1 MSSLFNSGR
10 VFLAFFCHQLFKRLQ
25 RTQDLKMS
33 RIWFL
38 WAAIWALLA
47 TTTAQRRFS
56 GRNNRWGQNRS
67 WKYSAYKTWNS
78 SLYPRWREGDP
89 RQGNCWRGGNVTFD
103 ISNDAPTLTSAKV
116 TFAIALRFPSN
127 QTVLPDGRVV
137 WSQNC
142 IVNGTRMRKG
152 DPVFPEQEDDTSDYV
167 FPDGHP
173 FSPSDRRRGKFVFVW
188 QTWEQY
194 WQVVDGPTSSLTIE
208 TANVALGS
216 YTMNVAVY
224 HYRGREKFIPIGG
237 TSSQFSIT
245 DQIPFQVNIAQF
257 LDTDGTDSRFVR
269 NRAISFG
276 VQLHDPSQYLHEA
289 DISYSWDFG
298 DQSGTLISRATTVTH
313 TYLSTGTFS
322 PRVVVQ
328 AAIPV
333 ASCGGSTSEDPFILP
348 TTLMPTTTLSETTVQ
363 ASSVFST
370 INSITGASTE
380 EGLTS
385 VPASATSVL
394 STVSPAVTEEA
405 TSVATVPATNVS
417 AGPEG
422 TDLAAASVEP
432 AVVASSEATEDSA
445 DTEATAM
452 SASLPNTMAPAST
465 PASESLLGSVAPG
478 SSSTRAPEN
487 DPGTPEPTVLSLVA
501 STTLFSDTSED
512 TATINP
518 VDSVM
523 PATGIVTD
531 VVQLLVKRQAPTGC
545 LLYRYG
551 TFATNL
557 DIIQGIESVEIVQVM
572 PLTPAIAENAVDLT
586 VTCQGSLPEE
596 VCMTVSDPDCV
607 TVQDS
612 ICNPVQPSP
621 DCQFVLRQAFNQS
634 GLYCVNI
641 SLADANTLAVAST
654 QVSIQTER
662 NQASAQITFV
672 VGMLLVIAAVGA
684 AIYTYRHLR
693 HIPVRAMMSAGTSPR
708 NWFPDRTA
716 VRLFLGQAFGR
727 RASGESSPLLSGNVI

>member
-1 MSSLFNSGR
+1 
-10 VFLAFFCHQLFKRLQ
+10 
-25 RTQDLKMS
+25 MS

-38 WAAIWALLA
+38 WAALWALLA
-47 TTTAQRRFS
+47 TTSAQRRFS
-56 GRNNRWGQNRS
+56 GRNNRWGQNGSRR
-67 WKYSAYKTWNS
+67 YSAYKTWNS

-103 ISNDAPTLTSAKV
+103 IGNDAPTLTSAKV
-116 TFAIALRFPSN
+116 TFRIALRFPSN
-127 QTVLPDGRVV
+127 QTALPDGRVV

-142 IVNGTRMRKG
+142 VINGTRMRKG
-152 DPVFPEQEDDTSDYV
+152 DPVFPDQEEDASDYV
-167 FPDGHP
+167 FPDGQP
-173 FSPSDRRRGKFVFVW
+173 FSPSNRRPGKFVFVW
-188 QTWEQY
+188 QTWGQY

-208 TANVALGS
+208 TADIALGS
-216 YTMNVAVY
+216 YTMNVAIY

-245 DQIPFQVNIAQF
+245 D
-257 LDTDGTDSRFVR
+257 SRFVR
-269 NRAISFG
+269 NRAISFA
-276 VQLHDPSQYLHEA
+276 VQLHDPSQYLHDA

-298 DQSGTLISRATTVTH
+298 DQSGTLISRSTMVTH
-313 TYLSTGTFS
+313 TYLSAGTFS

-333 ASCGGSTSEDPFILP
+333 ASCGDSTSEDPFIMP
-348 TTLMPTTTLSETTVQ
+348 TTLMPTTTPSGTTIQ

-370 INSITGASTE
+370 INTITGASTE
-380 EGLTS
+380 EA
-385 VPASATSVL
+385 VTSVL
-394 STVSPAVTEEA
+394 STVPPTVTEEA
-405 TSVATVPATNVS
+405 TSVATVPAANIS
-417 AGPEG
+417 AGPEE

-432 AVVASSEATEDSA
+432 AVVASSDATEDSE
-445 DTEATAM
+445 DVTVAM
-452 SASLPNTMAPAST
+452 SASLPNTMAST
-465 PASESLLGSVAPG
+465 ATSESLPGSVAPG
-478 SSSTRAPEN
+478 SSSTIAPEN
-487 DPGTPEPTVLSLVA
+487 DPGTPEPTVLSPIA
-501 STTLFSDTSED
+501 STIVLSVDNSED
-512 TATINP
+512 TAAINP
-518 VDSVM
+518 VGSVM
-523 PATGIVTD
+523 PATGTVAGD
-531 VVQLLVKRQAPTGC
+531 VVQLLVKRQAPSGC

-572 PLTPAIAENAVDLT
+572 PLMPAIAENAVDLT

-596 VCMTVSDPDCV
+596 VCTTVSDPDCV
-607 TVQDS
+607 IVQES
-612 ICNPVQPSP
+612 VCNPVQPSP
-621 DCQFVLRQAFNQS
+621 DCQLVLRQAFNQS

-654 QVSIQTER
+654 QVSVQTER

-672 VGMLLVIAAVGA
+672 VGVLLVIAAMGA

-693 HIPVRAMMSAGTSPR
+693 HIPLRAMMSAGTSPR

>member
-1 MSSLFNSGR
+1 MCVPNLPKTDGGES
-10 VFLAFFCHQLFKRLQ
+10 H
-25 RTQDLKMS
+25 
-33 RIWFL
+33 
-38 WAAIWALLA
+38 
-47 TTTAQRRFS
+47 TAWSDPILSHPDCVEVGFS
-56 GRNNRWGQNRS
+56 GRNNRWGKNGSRR
-67 WKYSAYKTWNS
+67 YSAYKTWNS
-78 SLYPRWREGDP
+78 SLYPRWKEGDA

-103 ISNDAPTLTSAKV
+103 IGNDAPTLTSAKV
-116 TFAIALRFPSN
+116 TFRIALRFPSN
-127 QTVLPDGRVV
+127 QTALPDGRVV

-142 IVNGTRMRKG
+142 IINGTRMRKG
-152 DPVFPEQEDDTSDYV
+152 DPVYPDQEDDASDYV
-167 FPDGHP
+167 FPDGQP
-173 FSPSDRRRGKFVFVW
+173 FSPSNRRPGKFVFVW
-188 QTWEQY
+188 QTWGQY

-208 TANVALGS
+208 TADIALGS

-237 TSSQFSIT
+237 ASTQFSIT
-245 DQIPFQVNIAQF
+245 DQIPFQVNIEQL

-269 NRAISFG
+269 NRAISFA
-276 VQLHDPSQYLHEA
+276 VQLHDPSQYLHDA

-298 DQSGTLISRATTVTH
+298 DQSGILISRSTMVTH
-313 TYLSTGTFS
+313 TYLSAGTFS
-322 PRVVVQ
+322 PRVVLQ

-333 ASCGGSTSEDPFILP
+333 ASCGGSTSEDPFIMP
-348 TTLMPTTTLSETTVQ
+348 TTLMPTTLMPTTAPSGTTVQ

-380 EGLTS
+380 EAVTS

-405 TSVATVPATNVS
+405 TSVATVPATNIS
-417 AGPEG
+417 AAPEE

-432 AVVASSEATEDSA
+432 AIVVSSDATEDSTG
-445 DTEATAM
+445 TESVTIAM
-452 SASLPNTMAPAST
+452 SASPPNTTAST
-465 PASESLLGSVAPG
+465 AASESLPDSVTPG
-478 SSSTRAPEN
+478 SSSTIAPEN
-487 DPGTPEPTVLSLVA
+487 DSGTPEPTVLSPVA
-501 STTLFSDTSED
+501 STTILSDNSED
-512 TATINP
+512 TAAINP
-518 VDSVM
+518 EDSVM
-523 PATGIVTD
+523 PDTGTVAGD

-557 DIIQGIESVEIVQVM
+557 DIIQGIESVEIVQVVPLM
-572 PLTPAIAENAVDLT
+572 PAVAENAVDLT
-586 VTCQGSLPEE
+586 VTCQGSLPQE
-596 VCMTVSDPDCV
+596 VCTTVSDPDCV
-607 TVQDS
+607 IIQESV
-612 ICNPVQPSP
+612 CNPVQPSP
-621 DCQFVLRQAFNQS
+621 DCQLVLRQAFNQS

-654 QVSIQTER
+654 QVSVQTER

-672 VGMLLVIAAVGA
+672 VGVLLVIAAMGA

-693 HIPVRAMMSAGTSPR
+693 HIPLWAMRSAGTSPR

-716 VRLFLGQAFGR
+716 VRLFFGQAFGQ

>member
-1 MSSLFNSGR
+1 MSSLFNSWR
-10 VFLAFFCHQLFKRLQ
+10 IFLAFFCHQLFKRLQ
-25 RTQDLKMS
+25 RSRDLTMS

-38 WAAIWALLA
+38 WAAVWALLA
-47 TTTAQRRFS
+47 TISAQRRFS
-56 GRNNRWGQNRS
+56 GRNNRWGQNGSRR
-67 WKYSAYKTWNS
+67 YSAYKTWNS

-103 ISNDAPTLTSAKV
+103 IGNDAPTLTNAKV
-116 TFAIALRFPSN
+116 TFRIALRFPGN
-127 QTVLPDGRVV
+127 QTALPDGRVV

-142 IVNGTRMRKG
+142 IINGTRMKKG
-152 DPVFPEQEDDTSDYV
+152 DPVFPDQEDDASDYV
-167 FPDGHP
+167 FPDGQP
-173 FSPSDRRRGKFVFVW
+173 FSPSDRRPGKFVFVW
-188 QTWEQY
+188 QTWGQY

-208 TANVALGS
+208 TADIALGS

-237 TSSQFSIT
+237 ISSQFSIT
-245 DQIPFQVNIAQF
+245 DQIPFQVNIAQL

-269 NRAISFG
+269 NRAISFA
-276 VQLHDPSQYLHEA
+276 VQLHDPSQYLHGA

-298 DQSGTLISRATTVTH
+298 DQSGTLISRSTMVTH
-313 TYLSTGTFS
+313 TYLSAGTFS

-333 ASCGGSTSEDPFILP
+333 ASCGGSTSEEPFIMP
-348 TTLMPTTTLSETTVQ
+348 TTLMPTTAPSGTTDQ
-363 ASSVFST
+363 ASTVFST

-380 EGLTS
+380 EALTS
-385 VPASATSVL
+385 VPASAISVL
-394 STVSPAVTEEA
+394 STVPPAVTEEA
-405 TSVATVPATNVS
+405 TSVATVPAANIS
-417 AGPEG
+417 AGPEE
-422 TDLAAASVEP
+422 TDLAAASLEP
-432 AVVASSEATEDSA
+432 AVVASSDATEDSA
-445 DTEATAM
+445 GTEGVTIAM
-452 SASLPNTMAPAST
+452 SASLPNTMAPTAA
-465 PASESLLGSVAPG
+465 PESLPGSAAPG
-478 SSSTRAPEN
+478 SSSTIAPEN
-487 DPGTPEPTVLSLVA
+487 DPGTPETPVAPTTILSDA
-501 STTLFSDTSED
+501 SED
-512 TATINP
+512 TAAINP
-518 VDSVM
+518 VGSVM
-523 PATGIVTD
+523 PATGTIAGN

-557 DIIQGIESVEIVQVM
+557 DIIQGIESVEIVQVI

-586 VTCQGSLPEE
+586 VTCQGSLPQE
-596 VCMTVSDPDCV
+596 VCTTVSDPDCV
-607 TVQDS
+607 IVQES
-612 ICNPVQPSP
+612 VCNPVQPSP
-621 DCQFVLRQAFNQS
+621 DCQLVLRQAFNQS

-654 QVSIQTER
+654 QVSVQKR

-672 VGMLLVIAAVGA
+672 VGVLLVIAAVGA

-693 HIPVRAMMSAGTSPR
+693 HIPLRAMMSAGTSPR

>member
-1 MSSLFNSGR
+1 
-10 VFLAFFCHQLFKRLQ
+10 
-25 RTQDLKMS
+25 MS

-38 WAAIWALLA
+38 WAAVWALLA
-47 TTTAQRRFS
+47 TTSAQRRFS
-56 GRNNRWGQNRS
+56 GRNNRWGQNGSRR
-67 WKYSAYKTWNS
+67 YSAYKTWNS

-103 ISNDAPTLTSAKV
+103 IGNDAPTLTSAKV
-116 TFAIALRFPSN
+116 TFRIALRFPSN
-127 QTVLPDGRVV
+127 QTALPDGRVV

-142 IVNGTRMRKG
+142 IINGTRMRKG
-152 DPVFPEQEDDTSDYV
+152 DPVFPDQEEDASDYV
-167 FPDGHP
+167 FPDGQP
-173 FSPSDRRRGKFVFVW
+173 FSPSDRRPGKFVFVW
-188 QTWEQY
+188 QTWGQY

-208 TANVALGS
+208 TADIALGS
-216 YTMNVAVY
+216 YTMNVAIY

-245 DQIPFQVNIAQF
+245 D
-257 LDTDGTDSRFVR
+257 SRFVR
-269 NRAISFG
+269 NRAISFA
-276 VQLHDPSQYLHEA
+276 VQLHDPSQYLHDA

-298 DQSGTLISRATTVTH
+298 DQSGTLISRSTMVTH

-333 ASCGGSTSEDPFILP
+333 ASCGGSTSEDPFIMP
-348 TTLMPTTTLSETTVQ
+348 TTLMPTTTPSGTTVQ

-380 EGLTS
+380 EAVTS

-394 STVSPAVTEEA
+394 STVPPTVTEEA
-405 TSVATVPATNVS
+405 TSVATVPAVNIS
-417 AGPEG
+417 AGPEE

-432 AVVASSEATEDSA
+432 AVVASSDATEDS
-445 DTEATAM
+445 EAVTVAM
-452 SASLPNTMAPAST
+452 SASLPNTMAST
-465 PASESLLGSVAPG
+465 TTSESLPGSVAPG
-478 SSSTRAPEN
+478 SSSTIAPEN
-487 DPGTPEPTVLSLVA
+487 DPGIPEPTVLSPVA
-501 STTLFSDTSED
+501 STIVLSDNSED
-512 TATINP
+512 IAAINP
-518 VDSVM
+518 VGSVM
-523 PATGIVTD
+523 PATGTVAGD
-531 VVQLLVKRQAPTGC
+531 VVQLLVKRQAPSGC

-572 PLTPAIAENAVDLT
+572 PLMPAIAENAVDLT

-596 VCMTVSDPDCV
+596 VCTTVSDPDCV
-607 TVQDS
+607 IVQES
-612 ICNPVQPSP
+612 VCNPVQPSP
-621 DCQFVLRQAFNQS
+621 NCQLVLRQAFNQS

-654 QVSIQTER
+654 QVSIQKR

-672 VGMLLVIAAVGA
+672 VGVLLVIAAMGA

-693 HIPVRAMMSAGTSPR
+693 HIPLRAMMSAGTSPR

>member
-1 MSSLFNSGR
+1 
-10 VFLAFFCHQLFKRLQ
+10 
-25 RTQDLKMS
+25 MS
-33 RIWFL
+33 RTWFL

-56 GRNNRWGQNRS
+56 GRNNRWGQNGSGR
-67 WKYSAYKTWNS
+67 YSAYKTWNS

-89 RQGNCWRGGNVTFD
+89 RQGNCWRGGNVTVD
-103 ISNDAPTLTSAKV
+103 ISNDAPTLTSAKI
-116 TFAIALRFPSN
+116 TFGIALRFPRN

-142 IVNGTRMRKG
+142 IINGTRMRKG
-152 DPVFPEQEDDTSDYV
+152 DPVFPDQEDDTSDYV

-173 FSPSDRRRGKFVFVW
+173 FSPSDRRPGKFVFVW
-188 QTWEQY
+188 QTWGRY
-194 WQVVDGPTSSLTIE
+194 WQVVGGPTSSLTIE

-245 DQIPFQVNIAQF
+245 DQIPFQVNIAQL

-269 NRAISFG
+269 NRAISFA

-298 DQSGTLISRATTVTH
+298 DQSGTLISRATMVTH
-313 TYLSTGTFS
+313 TYLSAGTFS

-333 ASCGGSTSEDPFILP
+333 ASCGGSTSEDPFVMP
-348 TTLMPTTTLSETTVQ
+348 TTLRPTTTLSGTTVQ

-380 EGLTS
+380 EDLTS

-394 STVSPAVTEEA
+394 STVSSAVTEGA
-405 TSVATVPATNVS
+405 TSIATVPATNVS

-422 TDLAAASVEP
+422 ADLAAASVEP

-445 DTEATAM
+445 DTEAITIAV
-452 SASLPNTMAPAST
+452 SASLPNTMALAST
-465 PASESLLGSVAPG
+465 AASESPPGSVAPG
-478 SSSTRAPEN
+478 SSSTIVPEN
-487 DPGTPEPTVLSLVA
+487 DPGTPEPTVLSPIA
-501 STTLFSDTSED
+501 STTIFSGIQHFLNHSYIFSPIDTSED
-512 TATINP
+512 TAAINP

-523 PATGIVTD
+523 PATETVAED
-531 VVQLLVKRQAPTGC
+531 AVQLLVKRQAPTGC

-596 VCMTVSDPDCV
+596 VCTTISDPDCV
-607 TVQDS
+607 IVQES

-672 VGMLLVIAAVGA
+672 VGMLLVIAAVGT

-693 HIPVRAMMSAGTSPR
+693 HIPLRAMMSAGASPR

>member
-1 MSSLFNSGR
+1 
-10 VFLAFFCHQLFKRLQ
+10 
-25 RTQDLKMS
+25 MS

-38 WAAIWALLA
+38 WAAVWALLA
-47 TTTAQRRFS
+47 TSSAQRRFS
-56 GRNNRWGQNRS
+56 GRNNRWGHNGSRR
-67 WKYSAYKTWNS
+67 YSAYKTWNS

-103 ISNDAPTLTSAKV
+103 IGNDAPTLTSAKV
-116 TFAIALRFPSN
+116 TFRITLRFPSN
-127 QTVLPDGRVV
+127 QTALPDGRVV

-142 IVNGTRMRKG
+142 IINGTRMRKG
-152 DPVFPEQEDDTSDYV
+152 DPVFPDQEDDASDYV
-167 FPDGHP
+167 FPDGQP
-173 FSPSDRRRGKFVFVW
+173 FSPSDRRPGKFVFVW
-188 QTWEQY
+188 QTWGQY
-194 WQVVDGPTSSLTIE
+194 WQVVDGPASSLTIE
-208 TANVALGS
+208 TADIALGS
-216 YTMNVAVY
+216 YTMNVAIY

-237 TSSQFSIT
+237 ASSQFSIT
-245 DQIPFQVNIAQF
+245 DQIPFQVNIAQL

-269 NRAISFG
+269 NRAISFA
-276 VQLHDPSQYLHEA
+276 VQLHDPSQYLHDA

-298 DQSGTLISRATTVTH
+298 DQSGTLISRSTMVTH
-313 TYLSTGTFS
+313 TYLSAGTFS

-333 ASCGGSTSEDPFILP
+333 ASCGGSTSEDPFIMP
-348 TTLMPTTTLSETTVQ
+348 TTLMTTTTPSGTTVQ
-363 ASSVFST
+363 ASSAFST

-380 EGLTS
+380 EAVTS
-385 VPASATSVL
+385 VRASATSII
-394 STVSPAVTEEA
+394 STVPPTVTEEA
-405 TSVATVPATNVS
+405 TSVATVPVANIS
-417 AGPEG
+417 AGPGE
-422 TDLAAASVEP
+422 TDLMAASVEP
-432 AVVASSEATEDSA
+432 TVVASSDATENSEGV
-445 DTEATAM
+445 TVAM
-452 SASLPNTMAPAST
+452 SASLPNTMAST
-465 PASESLLGSVAPG
+465 TTSESLPGSVAAG
-478 SSSTRAPEN
+478 SSSTIAPEN
-487 DPGTPEPTVLSLVA
+487 DPGTPEPTVLSPVA
-501 STTLFSDTSED
+501 STIVLSEVANTIFGIFFFPPIDNSED
-512 TATINP
+512 TAAINP
-518 VDSVM
+518 ASSVM
-523 PATGIVTD
+523 PATGTVAGD
-531 VVQLLVKRQAPTGC
+531 VVQLLVKRQAPNGC

-572 PLTPAIAENAVDLT
+572 PLTPAIADNAVDLT

-596 VCMTVSDPDCV
+596 VCTTISDPDCV
-607 TVQDS
+607 IVQES
-612 ICNPVQPSP
+612 VCNPVQPSP

-654 QVSIQTER
+654 QVSVQTER

-672 VGMLLVIAAVGA
+672 VGALLVIAAMGA

-693 HIPVRAMMSAGTSPR
+693 HIPLRAMMSAGTSPR

>member
-1 MSSLFNSGR
+1 IQWPEQQMGT
-10 VFLAFFCHQLFKRLQ
+10 KRELEILCL
-25 RTQDLKMS
+25 QDLELQPLPPMERRRSQTGK
-33 RIWFL
+33 
-38 WAAIWALLA
+38 LLA
-47 TTTAQRRFS
+47 RYEIS
-56 GRNNRWGQNRS
+56 
-67 WKYSAYKTWNS
+67 
-78 SLYPRWREGDP
+78 
-89 RQGNCWRGGNVTFD
+89 GNVTVD
-103 ISNDAPTLTSAKV
+103 ISNDAPTLTSAKI
-116 TFAIALRFPSN
+116 TFRIALRFPRN

-152 DPVFPEQEDDTSDYV
+152 DPVFPDQEDDTSDYV
-167 FPDGHP
+167 FPDG
-173 FSPSDRRRGKFVFVW
+173 RR
-188 QTWEQY
+188 Y
-194 WQVVDGPTSSLTIE
+194 WQVVGGPTSSLTIE

-224 HYRGREKFIPIGG
+224 HYRGREKFIPVGG

-245 DQIPFQVNIAQF
+245 VNIAQL

-269 NRAISFG
+269 NRAISFA

-298 DQSGTLISRATTVTH
+298 DQSGTLISRATMVTH
-313 TYLSTGTFS
+313 TYLSAGTFS

-333 ASCGGSTSEDPFILP
+333 ASCGGSTSEDPFVMP
-348 TTLMPTTTLSETTVQ
+348 TTLRPTTTLSGTTVQ

-380 EGLTS
+380 EDLTS

-394 STVSPAVTEEA
+394 STVSSAVTEGA
-405 TSVATVPATNVS
+405 TSVATVPATNVN

-422 TDLAAASVEP
+422 ADLAAASVEP

-445 DTEATAM
+445 DTEAITIAV
-452 SASLPNTMAPAST
+452 SASLPNTMALAST
-465 PASESLLGSVAPG
+465 AASESLPGSVAPG
-478 SSSTRAPEN
+478 SSSTIVPEN
-487 DPGTPEPTVLSLVA
+487 DPGTAEPAVFI
-501 STTLFSDTSED
+501 FSPIDTSED
-512 TATINP
+512 TAAINP

-523 PATGIVTD
+523 PATGTVAGD
-531 VVQLLVKRQAPTGC
+531 AVQLLVKRQAPTGC

-596 VCMTVSDPDCV
+596 VCTTISDPDCV
-607 TVQDS
+607 IVQES

-672 VGMLLVIAAVGA
+672 VGMLLVIAAMGA

-693 HIPVRAMMSAGTSPR
+693 HIPLRAMMSAGASPR